1 MFDKGFVYFPI
12 NGKYFKFVTVLNILT
27 YPSKNKHLLVMNY
40 ANRKFRLRA
49 LKPKLINAR
58 VEMMINNV

>member
-27 YPSKNKHLLVMNY
+27 YPSENKHLLVMNY

-49 LKPKLINAR
+49 LKPKLIN
-58 VEMMINNV
+58 V